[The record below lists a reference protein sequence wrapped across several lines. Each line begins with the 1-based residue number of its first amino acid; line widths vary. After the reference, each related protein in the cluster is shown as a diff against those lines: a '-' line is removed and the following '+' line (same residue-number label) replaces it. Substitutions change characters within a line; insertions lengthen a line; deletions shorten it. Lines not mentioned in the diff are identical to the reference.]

1 MPRSPRSKEE
11 KPRPEI
17 FAILRNGHE
26 VIRGATPHVKYAIG
40 EADFEGALE
49 LWKYLARWKKMH
61 TSMEEGNDNCKGFFW
76 YVPTI
81 WSRRA
86 FHMML
91 KLS

>member
-1 MPRSPRSKEE
+1 MRIRSPRSNKE

-26 VIRGATPHVKYAIG
+26 VIRGATPEVKNAIG

-49 LWKYLARWKKMH
+49 LWKALSAWEKMH
-61 TSMEEGNDNCKGFFW
+61 MSMEEGNDNCKGFFR

-81 WSRRA
+81 
-86 FHMML
+86 
-91 KLS
+91 